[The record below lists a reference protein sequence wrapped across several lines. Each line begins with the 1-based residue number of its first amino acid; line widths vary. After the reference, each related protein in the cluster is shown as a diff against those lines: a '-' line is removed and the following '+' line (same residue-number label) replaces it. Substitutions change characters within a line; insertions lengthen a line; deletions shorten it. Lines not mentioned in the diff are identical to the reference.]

1 MPLHAERL
9 RDLAVGPDA
18 FTLEQFEALLAGWE
32 PAQSPLVDFLVAR
45 GVLDRVGAQTLSAV
59 LKGYVQLRGAGLYHL
74 FKPLPA
80 ESRSASNHAPPQA
93 SNQAPG
99 RDSPHSTPSTAAAS
113 AFAPRPGPREASRPH
128 VLAAVPEARSTPTD
142 GSPAATRSESP
153 AREFARRSLR
163 AQISELRAEFAGPG
177 RREPVRPPSEP
188 GDRCG
193 PYTLLRRLGEGAHTQ
208 VFQARHDHGQRL
220 FALKLPRPGA
230 AVASLPRFAG
240 QAQIHARLAHAG
252 VMPLI
257 ESGGCDGLVYLA
269 YADMGA
275 IAITRYFSQ
284 RTARLQVWTLA
295 QLLVDVAQVLNA
307 AAKVGVVH
315 GDLTPANILMCEHD
329 ARLRLTDFG
338 MRIPG
343 GSSDRFSAPE
353 LATGGACTIQ
363 SDMYSLGVVLRHAA
377 LGESTPGALVQRRPD
392 LPPALV
398 ELIDRM
404 TARRPNDRPGS
415 WDEAIAAV
423 RVACPRIA
431 GSAAPSSRL

>member
-1 MPLHAERL
+1 M
-9 RDLAVGPDA
+9 
-18 FTLEQFEALLAGWE
+18 
-32 PAQSPLVDFLVAR
+32 
-45 GVLDRVGAQTLSAV
+45 
-59 LKGYVQLRGAGLYHL
+59 
-74 FKPLPA
+74 
-80 ESRSASNHAPPQA
+80 
-93 SNQAPG
+93 
-99 RDSPHSTPSTAAAS
+99 
-113 AFAPRPGPREASRPH
+113 
-128 VLAAVPEARSTPTD
+128 
-142 GSPAATRSESP
+142 
-153 AREFARRSLR
+153 
-163 AQISELRAEFAGPG
+163 
-177 RREPVRPPSEP
+177 
-188 GDRCG
+188 
-193 PYTLLRRLGEGAHTQ
+193 
-208 VFQARHDHGQRL
+208 FQARHEHGQRL

-230 AVASLPRFAG
+230 AVESLPRFAG

-257 ESGGCDGLVYLA
+257 ESGGRDGLVYLA

-295 QLLVDVAQVLNA
+295 QLLVDVAQVLSA
-307 AAKVGVVH
+307 AAKVGIVH

-343 GSSDRFSAPE
+343 GSSDPFSAPE
-353 LATGGACTIQ
+353 LAAGGACTIQ

-377 LGESTPGALVQRRPD
+377 LGESAPGALVQRRPD

-404 TARRPNDRPGS
+404 TARRTNDRPGS

-423 RVACPRIA
+423 RAACPRIA
-431 GSAAPSSRL
+431 GPAAPSSRL